1 MKLLKT
7 QLLTILF
14 ILTFSICHSQVTK
27 FKTTSGSTKIFNDNT
42 QRWKDWEKLT
52 NGADILI
59 TLDITNERIKIFSKT
74 EQVFDIIKYF
84 DKKTDDDGDDIISFQ
99 CVDQDGLKCKIR
111 FVILN
116 SQDGR
121 KQVYIDYSDMIILY
135 NIYTLN

>member
-14 ILTFSICHSQVTK
+14 ILTFSFSHSQVTK
-27 FKTTSGSTKIFNDNT
+27 FKTTSGSTKIFNENT

-116 SQDGR
+116 SQEGR